1 MSRAEK
7 KGEADL
13 QKNRRLIP
21 LLVVALGGLATAVW
35 ALVLGWLALRLF

>member
-13 QKNRRLIP
+13 QKNRP
-21 LLVVALGGLATAVW
+21 VDTLLVVALGGLATAVW